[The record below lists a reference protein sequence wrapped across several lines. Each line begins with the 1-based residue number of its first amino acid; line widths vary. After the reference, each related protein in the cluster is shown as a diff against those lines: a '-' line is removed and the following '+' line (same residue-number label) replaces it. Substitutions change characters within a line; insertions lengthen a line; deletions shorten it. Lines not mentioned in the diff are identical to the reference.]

1 MIQYEMGNI
10 EEALMQIENYR
21 KYIQKDKLLNSSH
34 RKITSNFIKFAA
46 VICKARYSSRV
57 NLKEMKD
64 EIGNCDMISNRN
76 WLMEKTDE
84 LMQRKG

>member
-1 MIQYEMGNI
+1 MIQYELGNI
-10 EEALMQIENYR
+10 EEVLMQTENYR

-34 RKITSNFIKFAA
+34 RKITSNFIKYAA
-46 VICKARYSSRV
+46 AICKARYSSRV
-57 NLKEMKD
+57 NLKEMRN
-64 EIGNCDMISNRN
+64 EIEKCDMISNRN